1 MSRTLVVQAALAGP
15 AVAGAAWL
23 GLCLLRRRWL
33 RWFAGA
39 VLGLGAHAAAW
50 WVFWL
55 AFEGEAPSWRTFAPD
70 LLGATVAV
78 AGEVA
83 ILVAALRVEGLQRR
97 EVPAAGTALGVAAS
111 AIVAAAYTGSLPV
124 LAMLVVLP
132 SAAVAAAALASPGRP
147 DLRGFLPLAAADV
160 LALAGLIVAQVRGET
175 AGLGPSPGASA
186 FLLLAAAAIKVGAL
200 PGLGTWR
207 LAAGSGPGGL
217 VAVTLRAQG
226 VALAVTGG
234 LVMGA
239 AQGSAAVAGIAAGAL
254 LIGGIAAI
262 AVRDAGTGLS
272 GAVGAGA
279 AVPFVALGLGGA
291 VGTRAFLVLFPVF
304 LLAAGVIA
312 LAGWPG
318 GGEPKSS
325 RAAWRWLGSAGLAA
339 AAFSILGFPPGG
351 GFPGTWLTLS
361 VAGLRAEASPA
372 WFLVLGGAAVGLV
385 LAGLAAV
392 PSIRS
397 AGAGALRAI
406 PAALAGL
413 ALLYVGLQPVRL
425 AVGWWL
431 RIESELGTPVVLA
444 ASGAPE
450 LPVLGGRNLALIVG
464 EAALLAAAVVA
475 LGRGLRDE
483 SSPYVPTAPRGL
495 RAAPG
500 RAAARLPRGPLA
512 RPVAAGI
519 ATWRKG
525 LDLGVLAALELA
537 AVALVVVVVAE
548 AAGSGFL

>member
-1 MSRTLVVQAALAGP
+1 MVVQAALVGP

-23 GLCLLRRRWL
+23 ALCPLRRRWP
-33 RWFAGA
+33 RWVAGA

-55 AFEGEAPSWRTFAPD
+55 AFEGEAPSWRAFAPD

-111 AIVAAAYTGSLPV
+111 AIVAAAYTGSVPV
-124 LAMLVVLP
+124 LAMVVILP
-132 SAAVAAAALASPGRP
+132 SAAVAAAVLASPGRP

-160 LALAGLIVAQVRGET
+160 VAIAGLIVAQGRGET

-186 FLLLAAAAIKVGAL
+186 FLLLAAAAIKVGAV

-226 VALAVTGG
+226 MALAVTGG

-254 LIGGIAAI
+254 LVGGIAAI
-262 AVRDAGTGLS
+262 AVRDAGTALS

-291 VGTRAFLVLFPVF
+291 VGTRAFLVLFPAF
-304 LLAAGVIA
+304 LLAAGAIA

-318 GGEPKSS
+318 GGEPRSS
-325 RAAWRWLGSAGLAA
+325 RAAWRWFGSAGLAA
-339 AAFSILGFPPGG
+339 AVFSVLGFPPGG

-372 WFLVLGGAAVGLV
+372 WFLILGGAVVGLV

-464 EAALLAAAVVA
+464 EAALLVAAVVA

-483 SSPYVPTAPRGL
+483 SSPYAPTAPRGL
-495 RAAPG
+495 RAALD

-548 AAGSGFL
+548 AAASGFL

>member
-1 MSRTLVVQAALAGP
+1 
-15 AVAGAAWL
+15 
-23 GLCLLRRRWL
+23 
-33 RWFAGA
+33 
-39 VLGLGAHAAAW
+39 
-50 WVFWL
+50 
-55 AFEGEAPSWRTFAPD
+55 
-70 LLGATVAV
+70 
-78 AGEVA
+78 
-83 ILVAALRVEGLQRR
+83 
-97 EVPAAGTALGVAAS
+97 
-111 AIVAAAYTGSLPV
+111 
-124 LAMLVVLP
+124 
-132 SAAVAAAALASPGRP
+132 
-147 DLRGFLPLAAADV
+147 
-160 LALAGLIVAQVRGET
+160 
-175 AGLGPSPGASA
+175 
-186 FLLLAAAAIKVGAL
+186 
-200 PGLGTWR
+200 
-207 LAAGSGPGGL
+207 
-217 VAVTLRAQG
+217 
-226 VALAVTGG
+226 
-234 LVMGA
+234 
-239 AQGSAAVAGIAAGAL
+239 
-254 LIGGIAAI
+254 
-262 AVRDAGTGLS
+262 
-272 GAVGAGA
+272 
-279 AVPFVALGLGGA
+279 VPFVALGLGGA
-291 VGTRAFLVLFPVF
+291 VGTRAFLVLFPAF
-304 LLAAGVIA
+304 LLAAGAIA

-318 GGEPKSS
+318 GGEPRSS
-325 RAAWRWLGSAGLAA
+325 RAAWRWFGSAGLAA
-339 AAFSILGFPPGG
+339 AVFSVLGFPPGG

-372 WFLVLGGAAVGLV
+372 WFLILGGAVVGLV

-397 AGAGALRAI
+397 AGVGALRAI

-464 EAALLAAAVVA
+464 EAALLVAAVVA

-483 SSPYVPTAPRGL
+483 SSPYAPTAPRGL
-495 RAAPG
+495 RAALD

-512 RPVAAGI
+512 RPVGAGI